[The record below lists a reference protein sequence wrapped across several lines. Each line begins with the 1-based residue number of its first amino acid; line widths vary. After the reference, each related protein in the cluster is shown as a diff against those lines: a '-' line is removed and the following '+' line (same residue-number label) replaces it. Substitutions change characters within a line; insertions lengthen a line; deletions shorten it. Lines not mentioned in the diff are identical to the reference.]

1 MITLATNGPIASPWV
16 AVPVV
21 SVAMLLVA
29 AHVLAIQRVPMPS
42 SRRRIRTANG
52 LLMLVALPLLAY
64 AVSVVPPAD
73 KRPFVLAWM
82 SVMILV
88 SMVLGLALVDIANNI
103 RLFAR
108 ARAELDRMAARGLA
122 GKVRAASGTPGAGSE
137 GSVRDE
143 R

>member
-1 MITLATNGPIASPWV
+1 MLLLATNGPIASPW
-16 AVPVV
+16 ATVPIV
-21 SVAMLLVA
+21 SLAIILVA

-64 AVSVVPPAD
+64 AACVATPAD
-73 KRPFVLAWM
+73 KRVFVLAWM

-88 SMVLGLALVDIANNI
+88 SMVLVLALLDVANNI

-122 GKVRAASGTPGAGSE
+122 GKVRAGGGGSGGH
-137 GSVRDE
+137 E